1 MKSLLTILV
10 FWSTVALMGQNF
22 SSSNPTYVENVQ
34 AGEAALNAMKYDS
47 CLIYYKT
54 AFAIKQTSYLSTLR
68 MAACAYQ
75 AKAEKLYL
83 EQLDKAIAINWDG
96 TRQIFYN
103 YSEFQFLLTTP
114 FETALMEK
122 WSEAAEASGIDLQLR
137 EELAQIRILDQ
148 EQRQYTME
156 LEWGSPEMDSIWAIQ
171 SRHDSINTDRIVEI
185 IEAYGYPGR
194 SLVGPDQAST
204 AFLVIQHANLEVQEK
219 YLPLLKAAA
228 ADDELSWS
236 SVALLIDRVNLG
248 QGKKQIYG
256 SQVTSDNEGNHYF
269 LPIEQPYQV
278 DSIRATVGLGPLS
291 DYAAYYQFEWNPAA
305 HVERH
310 KDWSP
315 DK

>member
-1 MKSLLTILV
+1 MKGLLTLIV
-10 FWSTVALMGQNF
+10 FISTVPLIGQNF
-22 SSSNPTYVENVQ
+22 SSSNPTYIKNVQ
-34 AGEAALNAMKYDS
+34 AGEAALNALKYDS

-54 AFAIKQTSYLSTLR
+54 AFTVKQTSFLSTLR

-75 AKAEKLYL
+75 AKEENLFI

-103 YSEFQFLLTTP
+103 NSEFQFLIATP
-114 FETALMEK
+114 FEKALMDR
-122 WSEAAEASGIDLQLR
+122 WSKAAEESGINLELR
-137 EELAQIRILDQ
+137 NELAQIRELDQ
-148 EQRQYTME
+148 EQRQYVRA
-156 LEWGSPEMDSIWAIQ
+156 LEWGSSAMDSIMAIQ
-171 SRHDSINTDRIVEI
+171 SRNDSINTDKIIDI
-185 IEAYGYPGR
+185 IEEYGYPGR

-204 AFLVIQHANLEVQEK
+204 AFLVIQHANLEIQEK

-228 ADDELSWS
+228 EADELSWS

-256 SQVTSDNEGNHYF
+256 SQVSSDQDGNHFF
-269 LPIEQPYQV
+269 LPIEMPDKV

-291 DYAAYYQFEWNPAA
+291 EYAAYFNFEWNLAE
-305 HVERH
+305 HVKRH